1 MPAPDFDV
9 VEFAAL
15 LRSLPPHLPISDA
28 FEASQTQGSDSRWS
42 TQRLHMTRW
51 FAAQATLGSG
61 QYTRSEPNRSARTTY
76 QRLQSSYGLIWIAEA
91 LGADTAE
98 LQATVDEAAAEP
110 DHRRHMGL
118 LRRHLPWDMI
128 AELATTRLAEQRRTR
143 RGPGRLREQSLN
155 AVRKRLRTTRLRRR

>member
-28 FEASQTQGSDSRWS
+28 FEASQTQGSDSRWP

-51 FAAQATLGSG
+51 FEAQASLGSG
-61 QYTRSEPNRSARTTY
+61 QYSRSAPNHSSRIAY
-76 QRLQSSYGLIWIAEA
+76 QRLQSAYALVWIAEA
-91 LGADTAE
+91 LGANAAPLQTA
-98 LQATVDEAAAEP
+98 VDDAAAEP
-110 DHRRHMGL
+110 DHRRRMGL

-128 AELATTRLAEQRRTR
+128 AELATRRLAEQRREP
-143 RGPGRLREQSLN
+143 GPLGKQSLN
-155 AVRKRLRTTRLRRR
+155 ALRKRLRATRFRRH